1 MSCQGQRCPKRA
13 CPCRL
18 HDICT
23 DKFFRIHK
31 ATNCPLCKTDWKDN
45 SSYVGE
51 RVVTTSDE
59 YLQAKRRSGVGA
71 NAKKNR
77 PVAVQEAEEVEEQ
90 AEEDEEG

>member
-1 MSCQGQRCPKRA
+1 M
-13 CPCRL
+13 
-18 HDICT
+18 
-23 DKFFRIHK
+23 
-31 ATNCPLCKTDWKDN
+31 
-45 SSYVGE
+45 
-51 RVVTTSDE
+51 TTSDE